1 MLSFFVLFIYSHKWS
16 HKIPISSN
24 WRLNGNLIFVSKMER
39 VESVLRLAE
48 YEIADSQQE
57 GLADDVLEG
66 RLHGPRYLGR
76 VQF

>member
-1 MLSFFVLFIYSHKWS
+1 
-16 HKIPISSN
+16 
-24 WRLNGNLIFVSKMER
+24 MER

-66 RLHGPRYLGR
+66 RLHGPRYLGW